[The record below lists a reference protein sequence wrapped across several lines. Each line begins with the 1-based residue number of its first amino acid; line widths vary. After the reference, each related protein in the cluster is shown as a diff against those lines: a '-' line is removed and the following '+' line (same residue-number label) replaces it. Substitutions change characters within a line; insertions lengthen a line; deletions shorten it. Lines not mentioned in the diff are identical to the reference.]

1 MNLKRTMHSL
11 TSVCL
16 ALVLLSSGTGFARA
30 DTEAREAFID
40 DIISTAQEFYKAA
53 GGRLHRASEAGDLY
67 ICKNF
72 TTLVLFRKNADKYRM
87 AEYPNVELDIPLFN
101 KETDDGYLKGIVW
114 EDLLASQGNPFYV
127 AAQFRYDADLS
138 LAENKE
144 IAREFMMQVMR
155 GDYFQMR
162 AKYRWGNG
170 AHSLVFIENYDPE
183 FQTVRWTDSNMRG
196 ETRDGVRY
204 GLVQFNVENSI
215 DWFVDAFCQPQLG
228 ATLYRLR
235 DDIVFA
241 GAKE

>member
-1 MNLKRTMHSL
+1 MKKALCL
-11 TSVCL
+11 FSVL
-16 ALVLLSSGTGFARA
+16 MIITAGIGPANA
-30 DTEAREAFID
+30 DADAREAFID
-40 DIISTAQEFYKAA
+40 DMIRTAQEFYDAA

-67 ICKNF
+67 ICKNY
-72 TTLVLFRKNADKYRM
+72 TTLVLFRRNADRYRM
-87 AEYPNVELDIPLFN
+87 AEYPDVELDIPLFN
-101 KETDDGYLKGIVW
+101 KDTDDGYLKGIVW
-114 EDLLASQGNPFYV
+114 EDLSASKGNPFYV
-127 AAQFRYDADLS
+127 AAQFLYDKELS

-155 GDYFQMR
+155 GDFFQMR

-170 AHSLVFIENYDPE
+170 AHSLMFVENYDPE

-196 ETRDGVRY
+196 ESRDGVRY

-241 GAKE
+241 DGRE